1 MSTYQDTYEETY
13 YYSEEDKQNKKNPVI
28 LTLTPSGKVPI
39 VTHVTLGRD
48 AYKAKLEKPMPI
60 GMYLNDLDLIKEGG
74 NTMAKGGRRSKKQR
88 KSVRK
93 LRRRNAS
100 RKNDNRKK

>member
-13 YYSEEDKQNKKNPVI
+13 YYSEEDKQNKQHPVI
-28 LTLTPSGKVPI
+28 LTITRSGKVPI

-48 AYKAKLEKPMPI
+48 AYKAKLEQPMPI
-60 GMYLNDLDLIKEGG
+60 GMYMKDLDLIKEGG

-93 LRRRNAS
+93 LRRNAS
-100 RKNDNRKK
+100 RKNDNHKK

>member
-1 MSTYQDTYEETY
+1 MSTYEDTREVTY
-13 YYSEEDKQNKKNPVI
+13 YNSEEDKQNKKNPVI
-28 LTLTPSGKVPI
+28 LTVIRNGGV
-39 VTHVTLGRD
+39 VTHVNQGGHNM
-48 AYKAKLEKPMPI
+48 KLPEPMPI
-60 GMYLNDLDLIKEGG
+60 TIYMKGLDLIKEGG
-74 NTMAKGGRRSKKQR
+74 NTMAKGGKRSKKQR